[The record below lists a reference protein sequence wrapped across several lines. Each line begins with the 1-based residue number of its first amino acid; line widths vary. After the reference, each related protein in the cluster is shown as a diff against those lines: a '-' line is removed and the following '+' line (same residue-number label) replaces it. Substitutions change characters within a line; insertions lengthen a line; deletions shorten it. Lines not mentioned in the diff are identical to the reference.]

1 MESVPTLQERCA
13 RIELLLMD
21 VDGVLTDGRII
32 YDDKGGEV
40 KEFHVRD
47 GSGLSL
53 WRKTGKR
60 AGVITG
66 RSSPIVTRRAA
77 ELGFDVVVQGAAD
90 KRAAFHAT
98 LEQHKLRAEQT
109 AFVGD
114 DVVDVP
120 VMVECGLAVAVADAC
135 ADAVKHSHYVTRAA
149 GGRGAV
155 REVIELLLR
164 TQGLWDKIIA
174 GFSV

>member
-1 MESVPTLQERCA
+1 MQTPTLQERCA
-13 RIELLLMD
+13 GIELLLMD

-40 KEFHVRD
+40 KAFFVRD
-47 GSGLSL
+47 GLGLSL
-53 WRKTGKR
+53 WRKMGKR

-66 RSSPIVTRRAA
+66 RSSPIVTRRAV

-90 KRAAFHAT
+90 KRSAFLT
-98 LEQHKLRAEQT
+98 VLDQQKLRAEQT

-120 VMVECGLAVAVADAC
+120 VLASCGLAVAVADAC
-135 ADAVKHSHYVTRAA
+135 AEAVECSHYVTHAA

-155 REVIELLLR
+155 RETIELLLKA
-164 TQGLWDKIIA
+164 QGLWDKVMA
-174 GFSV
+174 GFRA